1 MFERIYIELSDS
13 CALECSFCPHSYNKT
28 MRGVMELALFESL
41 IAQIARDR
49 LGKLVYLHILGDPL
63 ILKDLGA
70 YLEILRV
77 YKISANIVT
86 SGRFLEDKNFSLLC
100 GAPINQIAFSLS
112 AFVDSSQSFKAGYL
126 DKILKFCEFAR
137 KERSEVFVHLRLQD
151 LHCENPLAREM
162 LEQIKAFF
170 GLKDFTFQTFSDRKS
185 ARLAYKTFLSIT
197 PHYEWNAGQDL
208 VQNEQKS
215 TQKGVVER
223 LKIQKTFCYGL
234 IKQFGILS
242 SGVVVPCCIDCF
254 GEIVLGDTKKDS
266 LKKILSSPLVI
277 QIAQSF
283 KQGKALLPKCQNCG
297 YVKTLFHS

>member
-28 MRGVMELALFESL
+28 ARGVMELTFFESL
-41 IAQIARDR
+41 IAQIVRDR

-77 YKISANIVT
+77 HKISANIVT
-86 SGRFLEDKNFSLLC
+86 SGRFLENKNFSLLC

-112 AFVDSSQSFKAGYL
+112 AFVDSPQSFKAGYL
-126 DKILKFCEFAR
+126 DRILKFCEFAR
-137 KERSEVFVHLRLQD
+137 KERSEVFIHLRLQD
-151 LHCENPLAREM
+151 LHYENSLAHEM
-162 LEQIKAFF
+162 VGRIRAFF
-170 GLKDFTFQTFSDRKS
+170 GLRDFTFQTFSDRKS
-185 ARLAYKTFLSIT
+185 ARLAYKTFLSVT

-208 VQNEQKS
+208 AQGEQKVVVS
-215 TQKGVVER
+215 HLKMQKA
-223 LKIQKTFCYGL
+223 FCYGL

-242 SGVVVPCCIDCF
+242 NGIVVPCCIDCF

-266 LKKILSSPLVI
+266 LKKILSSSLAI

-283 KQGKALLPKCQNCG
+283 KQGKALLAKCENCA
-297 YVKTLFHS
+297 YAKTLFHG